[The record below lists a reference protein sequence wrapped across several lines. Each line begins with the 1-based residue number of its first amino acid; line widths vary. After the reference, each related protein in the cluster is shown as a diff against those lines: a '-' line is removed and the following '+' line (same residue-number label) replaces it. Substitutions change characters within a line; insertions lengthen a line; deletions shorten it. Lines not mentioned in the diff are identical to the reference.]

1 MVVELKHSMKPEL
14 GAEEAARQRFV
25 SGLRGFVLSDLAGDL
40 RRVYDERVAPRF
52 ESAHGRAPADGDEVH
67 QAMRVDPTF
76 KAYSS
81 LRVTA
86 QKMVWDS
93 VHDVAERHRG
103 LMDAA
108 AVAGDAKVQ
117 LNPAVQVPR
126 SVSAIDVHLMP
137 GSYNG
142 KGAPDDMLPGAV
154 YDQGFA
160 VFSMGLMGDEFND
173 IGRSM
178 ARYISRKFPDFKPQR
193 ILDLGCTIGH
203 NTLPW
208 KEAYPDAEVIGA
220 DVVAG
225 CLRYGS
231 ARAVS
236 RGVDVDFRQMNA
248 ESIDLPDASV
258 DVVFSSM
265 FLHELSL
272 KSIGRVLAEIR
283 RVLRPGGLMLHMEL
297 PPNTQM
303 GAFEGFY
310 LDWDCYYNAEPF
322 YKAFRDQEPRELC
335 RKAGFRDDH
344 YLQFVVPS
352 VWNHGEA
359 AVETAIAAEGHEVNK
374 ATTGRLSHGGIEWFG
389 FGAWREAQS

>member
-1 MVVELKHSMKPEL
+1 V
-14 GAEEAARQRFV
+14 ARQRFV

-40 RRVYDERVAPRF
+40 RRAYDARVAPRF
-52 ESAHGRAPADGDEVH
+52 QGVHGRLPADGDEVH
-67 QAMRVDPTF
+67 QALRTDPTF

-93 VHDVAERHRG
+93 VTPVVARQRAALET
-103 LMDAA
+103 A
-108 AVAGDAKVQ
+108 AVAGADRLKLDSTVK
-117 LNPAVQVPR
+117 VPR
-126 SVSAIDVHLMP
+126 SVSAIDVHFMP
-137 GSYNG
+137 GSYSG
-142 KGAPDDMLPGAV
+142 EGAAEEMAPGAI

-160 VFSMGLMGDEFND
+160 VFSMGLMGENFND

-178 ARYISRKFPDFKPQR
+178 ARYISRKFPDFHPQR

-208 KEAYPDAEVIGA
+208 KEAYPDAAVTGI
-220 DVVAG
+220 DVAAG
-225 CLRYGS
+225 CLRYGA
-231 ARAVS
+231 ARAAS
-236 RGVDVDFRQMNA
+236 QGVAVQFTQMNA
-248 ESIDLPDASV
+248 EQLDLPDHSV
-258 DVVFSSM
+258 DLVFSSM

-272 KSIGRVLAEIR
+272 KSIARVFAEIR

-310 LDWDCYYNAEPF
+310 LDWDCYYNVEPF

-335 RKAGFRDDH
+335 RKAGFAPQH

-352 VWNHGEA
+352 ICSYGESAVDA
-359 AVETAIAAEGHEVNK
+359 AVAAEEREVNK
-374 ATTGRLSHGGIEWFG
+374 ETTGRLSHGGIEWFG
-389 FGAWREAQS
+389 FGAWQDAAQ

>member
-1 MVVELKHSMKPEL
+1 
-14 GAEEAARQRFV
+14 
-25 SGLRGFVLSDLAGDL
+25 
-40 RRVYDERVAPRF
+40 
-52 ESAHGRAPADGDEVH
+52 
-67 QAMRVDPTF
+67 
-76 KAYSS
+76 
-81 LRVTA
+81 
-86 QKMVWDS
+86 
-93 VHDVAERHRG
+93 
-103 LMDAA
+103 
-108 AVAGDAKVQ
+108 
-117 LNPAVQVPR
+117 
-126 SVSAIDVHLMP
+126 
-137 GSYNG
+137 
-142 KGAPDDMLPGAV
+142 
-154 YDQGFA
+154 
-160 VFSMGLMGDEFND
+160 
-173 IGRSM
+173 M

-236 RGVDVDFRQMNA
+236 RGVDVEFRQMNA
-248 ESIDLPDASV
+248 ESIAFPDASV
-258 DVVFSSM
+258 DVVFTSM

-272 KSIGRVLAEIR
+272 KSIGRVFAEIR

-322 YKAFRDQEPRELC
+322 YKAFRDQEPRDLC

-359 AVETAIAAEGHEVNK
+359 AVETAITAEGHQVNK